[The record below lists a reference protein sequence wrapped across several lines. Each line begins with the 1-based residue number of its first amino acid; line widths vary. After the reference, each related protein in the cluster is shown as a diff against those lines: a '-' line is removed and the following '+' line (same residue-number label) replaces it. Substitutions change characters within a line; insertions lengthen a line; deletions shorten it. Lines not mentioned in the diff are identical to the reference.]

1 MKHCDVLCLHT
12 KHTLNIAKELSLWNK
27 IKYLNL
33 EIFRTRSCKP
43 LIFQTQII
51 WSNRIHSLKYLR
63 SATFGCKDIVI
74 RKSEFVAKTQFL
86 CFQIVVVDLCLKLTC
101 PQGWFEMRTPSF
113 QTLLSSIETMW
124 QNIQVYTTWKICIH
138 YHAVQTRFLVL
149 VFFSIFLVLL
159 PCYCHVKGERS
170 VSAKWKEPYLFIF
183 SPAVFNF
190 FLCVFESLSVFSFQN
205 VGKYTV

>member
-12 KHTLNIAKELSLWNK
+12 KHTLNIAKELSLRNK

-43 LIFQTQII
+43 LIFQTQIF

-86 CFQIVVVDLCLKLTC
+86 CFQIVVVTHCLKLIC
-101 PQGWFEMRTPSF
+101 PQGWFEMRTPNISNF
-113 QTLLSSIETMW
+113 ALIYWNYVTEYPGIYHVENLYTLSCSPNALSSS
-124 QNIQVYTTWKICIH
+124 C
-138 YHAVQTRFLVL
+138 FL
-149 VFFSIFLVLL
+149 FYFSCFASMLL
-159 PCYCHVKGERS
+159 PCQGRTKCQR
-170 VSAKWKEPYLFIF
+170 
-183 SPAVFNF
+183 
-190 FLCVFESLSVFSFQN
+190 
-205 VGKYTV
+205 